1 MRSAWALPCWW
12 RSSCCW
18 ESSWWIRLRRL
29 ELSLSEL
36 RSYKCTP
43 RQWVHS
49 EHLSVISLNHFL
61 RPAIVFLQGCK
72 WCPWKK
78 WQLYQLINAH
88 CPMLKHTNT
97 HQQKKIIHL
106 FNPGTEHSLHP
117 DCQGILLRKTWWP
130 LPQSTLGSPRYLG
143 YSTMFSES
151 MLLKSAKHEGSW
163 GGSLGW
169 SW

>member
-97 HQQKKIIHL
+97 HQQKKNHPFVQPRHRAFSTSWL
-106 FNPGTEHSLHP
+106 PGNSAEEDLMAIATVNLRLPKVSRILHNVFWVHVVEE
-117 DCQGILLRKTWWP
+117 C
-130 LPQSTLGSPRYLG
+130 
-143 YSTMFSES
+143 
-151 MLLKSAKHEGSW
+151 
-163 GGSLGW
+163 
-169 SW
+169 